1 MMTLRQLMATFPTSN
16 DCKRYVQDRRWP
28 EGKVT
33 CPRCGN
39 EHVYGS
45 QARPFTWQCMKCG
58 PGPRKPYRFSVLVGT
73 VFENTNI
80 PLKIWFEVLWSML
93 NAKKGISAMQIQR
106 QIGKSYETAWYL
118 CMRLRA
124 AMHDDAFKKL
134 MGIVEV
140 DETFVGGK
148 DANRHQDKKYGH
160 RDFGGKVPVIGAIAR
175 KGNVVAKV
183 IENLDT
189 STLSGFV
196 NNVVSDKVS
205 LVATDEA
212 QGYKAIEQAGWS
224 GVGRP
229 ALHHETVNHSAGEYV
244 RGEVHTAD
252 IDSFW
257 SLLKRGIMGSYH
269 HVSRKYLPFYLAE
282 FQFRHNNRENPDVF
296 GLAIARC

>member
-1 MMTLRQLMATFPTSN
+1 MMTLRQLMATFPTN
-16 DCKRYVQDRRWP
+16 GDCKRYLQERRWP
-28 EGKVT
+28 DGVLK

-45 QARPFTWQCMKCG
+45 KARPFHWQCTKCG

-73 VFENTNI
+73 VFENTNY
-80 PLKIWFEVLWSML
+80 PLKTWFEVLWAML
-93 NAKKGISAMQIQR
+93 NAKKGISALQIQR
-106 QIGKSYETAWYL
+106 QIGCGSYRTAWFM
-118 CMRLRA
+118 CHRLRA
-124 AMHDDAFKKL
+124 GMRDDDFRKL

-148 DANRHQDKKYGH
+148 DANRHHNKKYGH

-189 STLSGFV
+189 NTLSGFV
-196 NNVVSDKVS
+196 RDVVSDKVS

-212 QGYKAIEQAGWS
+212 PGYQAIENPGWS
-224 GVGRP
+224 LGRP
-229 ALHHETVNHSAGEYV
+229 ALHHETVNHSEGEYV

-257 SLLKRGIMGSYH
+257 SLLKRGIVGSFH
-269 HVSRKYLPFYLAE
+269 HVSRKYLPLYLAE
-282 FQFRHNNRENPDVF
+282 FQFRHNNRKNPDVF